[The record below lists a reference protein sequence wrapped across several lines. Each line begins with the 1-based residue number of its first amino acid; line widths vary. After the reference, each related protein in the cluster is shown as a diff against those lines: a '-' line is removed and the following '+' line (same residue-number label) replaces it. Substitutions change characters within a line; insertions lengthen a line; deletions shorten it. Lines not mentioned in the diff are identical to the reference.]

1 MKSPGVP
8 ASPRDS
14 FSPRT
19 PAPSLRAQRGGCL
32 GALFKLLSLAV
43 LAGVVLSCLAVLTLR
58 WVHPFTSA
66 YMLEA
71 RARAASERN
80 WGYRTNYEWVNL
92 EQISPNAAVA
102 VIASEDQQ
110 FPFHDGFDF
119 KSIRESVRAS
129 EHGKKL
135 RGASTISQ
143 QVAKNLFLWNGGF
156 VRKACEAYFTVLIEA
171 MWPKERILEVYLNI
185 AQFGDGVYG
194 VEAAARH
201 FYHKPAARLTSGEA
215 AVLAAVLP
223 NPIKMH
229 VDRPSAYVMSRR
241 EWILG
246 QMRDLGGAG
255 YLKGIE
261 NENAPP
267 ASKRRA
273 SR

>member
-1 MKSPGVP
+1 ML
-8 ASPRDS
+8 A
-14 FSPRT
+14 
-19 PAPSLRAQRGGCL
+19 
-32 GALFKLLSLAV
+32 LAV
-43 LAGVVLSCLAVLTLR
+43 LACVVLSCLAVLTLR

-110 FPFHDGFDF
+110 FPFHDGFDI

-194 VEAAARH
+194 VEAAG
-201 FYHKPAARLTSGEA
+201 L
-215 AVLAAVLP
+215 
-223 NPIKMH
+223 
-229 VDRPSAYVMSRR
+229 
-241 EWILG
+241 
-246 QMRDLGGAG
+246 
-255 YLKGIE
+255 
-261 NENAPP
+261 
-267 ASKRRA
+267 
-273 SR
+273 